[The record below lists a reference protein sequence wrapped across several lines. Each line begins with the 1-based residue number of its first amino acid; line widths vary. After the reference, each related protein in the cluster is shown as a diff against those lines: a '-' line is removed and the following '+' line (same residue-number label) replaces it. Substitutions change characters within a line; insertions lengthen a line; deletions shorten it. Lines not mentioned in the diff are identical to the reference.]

1 MRDIGGER
9 KKKKKD
15 LTYFQFE
22 FQQDKKEENKAEQY
36 LMMVKNTPRLTKDI
50 NPQTRNA
57 KKPK

>member
-22 FQQDKKEENKAEQY
+22 FQQDKKEQSRTIFNDGQEYSKIDKRHQP
-36 LMMVKNTPRLTKDI
+36 TD
-50 NPQTRNA
+50 
-57 KKPK
+57 KKC